1 MPLKGGFECLGLF
14 FYGLRVLASTTN
26 ESTMSLWIWSN
37 ESARLCQVSDRGV
50 QGGLHHQE
58 VQGDS
63 PPDLQLCPGPHEVLL
78 WSPGNIVWGRLH
90 SSVKKIIAVEGMLP
104 SGVGQYSRVNS
115 WRGGVSGEMSGT
127 NC

>member
-1 MPLKGGFECLGLF
+1 M
-14 FYGLRVLASTTN
+14 
-26 ESTMSLWIWSN
+26 
-37 ESARLCQVSDRGV
+37 SDRAV

-78 WSPGNIVWGRLH
+78 WRPGHIVWGRLH
-90 SSVKKIIAVEGMLP
+90 SSVKKIIAVEGLLP

-115 WRGGVSGEMSGT
+115 WRGGVSGAMSGT